1 LRWRASV
8 GGLDSD
14 RTPMKLM
21 AICMAA
27 ILAVGYLLGGR
38 LRNVADLQL
47 RWPAL
52 ALVGLALQ
60 FVTGPGET
68 LPLACL
74 YLSFV
79 LLIVFTVA
87 NIRVFGF
94 PLILAGVLCNLLV
107 IGINGGMPVSA
118 HALEASDQ
126 GQFLGDLENNP
137 YPKHHLATE
146 DDLLRFLGDVIPVPT
161 PVAQAISLGDILTY
175 AGVGMVIVGAMR
187 VMPARR
193 EDGVETDEAV
203 GRVHG

>member
-1 LRWRASV
+1 
-8 GGLDSD
+8 
-14 RTPMKLM
+14 MKLM

-60 FVTGPGET
+60 FITGPGDT
-68 LPLACL
+68 IPLACL

-107 IGINGGMPVSA
+107 IGTNGGMPVSA

-146 DDLLRFLGDVIPVPT
+146 DDILRFLGDVIPVPT

-175 AGVGMVIVGAMR
+175 GGVGMVIVGAMR
-187 VMPARR
+187 TMPARR
-193 EDGVETDEAV
+193 EDGVEADEAV
-203 GRVHG
+203 GHVHG

>member
-1 LRWRASV
+1 
-8 GGLDSD
+8 
-14 RTPMKLM
+14 MKLM

-52 ALVGLALQ
+52 ALIGLALQ
-60 FVTGPGET
+60 FITGPGDT
-68 LPLACL
+68 IPLACL

-107 IGINGGMPVSA
+107 IGTNGGMPVSA

-146 DDLLRFLGDVIPVPT
+146 DDILRFLGDVIPVPT

-175 AGVGMVIVGAMR
+175 GGVGMVIVGAMR
-187 VMPARR
+187 TMPARR
-193 EDGVETDEAV
+193 EDGVEADEAV
-203 GRVHG
+203 GHVHG

>member
-1 LRWRASV
+1 
-8 GGLDSD
+8 
-14 RTPMKLM
+14 MKLM

-52 ALVGLALQ
+52 ALIGLALQ
-60 FVTGPGET
+60 FITGPGDT
-68 LPLACL
+68 IPLACL

-107 IGINGGMPVSA
+107 IGTNGGMPVSG

-146 DDLLRFLGDVIPVPT
+146 DDILRFLGDVIPVPT

-175 AGVGMVIVGAMR
+175 GGVGMVIVGAMR
-187 VMPARR
+187 TMPARR
-193 EDGVETDEAV
+193 ENGVEADEAV
-203 GRVHG
+203 GHVHG

>member
-1 LRWRASV
+1 
-8 GGLDSD
+8 
-14 RTPMKLM
+14 M
-21 AICMAA
+21 
-27 ILAVGYLLGGR
+27 
-38 LRNVADLQL
+38 
-47 RWPAL
+47 
-52 ALVGLALQ
+52 
-60 FVTGPGET
+60 
-68 LPLACL
+68 
-74 YLSFV
+74 

-107 IGINGGMPVSA
+107 IGANGGMPVSA

-175 AGVGMVIVGAMR
+175 GGVGMVIVGAMR
-187 VMPARR
+187 TMPARR
-193 EDGVETDEAV
+193 EDGVEADEAV
-203 GRVHG
+203 GHVHG

>member
-1 LRWRASV
+1 
-8 GGLDSD
+8 
-14 RTPMKLM
+14 MKLM
-21 AICMAA
+21 AFCMAA
-27 ILAVGYLLGGR
+27 ILTVGYLLGGR
-38 LRNVADLQL
+38 LRNVSELQL

-60 FVTGPGET
+60 FVTGPGDT
-68 LPLACL
+68 IPLACL

-107 IGINGGMPVSA
+107 IGANGGMPVSA
-118 HALEASDQ
+118 HALVASDQ

-175 AGVGMVIVGAMR
+175 GGVGLVVVGAMR
-187 VMPARR
+187 TTPARR
-193 EDGVETDEAV
+193 EDGVEADEV
-203 GRVHG
+203 VSHVHG

>member
-1 LRWRASV
+1 
-8 GGLDSD
+8 
-14 RTPMKLM
+14 MKLM

-38 LRNVADLQL
+38 LRNVAELQL

-60 FVTGPGET
+60 FITGPGDT
-68 LPLACL
+68 VPLACL

-107 IGINGGMPVSA
+107 IGANGGMPVSA
-118 HALEASDQ
+118 HALVASDQ

-175 AGVGMVIVGAMR
+175 GGVGMVIVGAMR
-187 VMPARR
+187 TMPARR
-193 EDGVETDEAV
+193 EDGVGADEAV
-203 GRVHG
+203 GHVHG

>member
-1 LRWRASV
+1 
-8 GGLDSD
+8 
-14 RTPMKLM
+14 MKLM

-27 ILAVGYLLGGR
+27 IVAVGYLRGGR
-38 LRNVADLQL
+38 LQNVSNLQL
-47 RWPAL
+47 RWPGL

-60 FVTGPGET
+60 FVTGPGDT
-68 LPLACL
+68 VPLACL

-79 LLIVFTVA
+79 LLIVFTVV

-107 IGINGGMPVSA
+107 IGVNGGMPVSA

-146 DDLLRFLGDVIPVPT
+146 DDLLRFLGDVIPLPT
-161 PVAQAISLGDILTY
+161 PIAQAISLGDILTY
-175 AGVGMVIVGAMR
+175 GGVGMVIVGAMR
-187 VMPARR
+187 AVPVRR
-193 EDGVETDEAV
+193 EDGLETEDGMAHV
-203 GRVHG
+203 GG

>member
-1 LRWRASV
+1 
-8 GGLDSD
+8 
-14 RTPMKLM
+14 MKLM

-27 ILAVGYLLGGR
+27 ILGVGYLLGGR

-60 FVTGPGET
+60 FITGPGEAI
-68 LPLACL
+68 PLACL
-74 YLSFV
+74 YLSFA

-107 IGINGGMPVSA
+107 IGTNGGMPVSA

-175 AGVGMVIVGAMR
+175 GGVGMVIVGAMR
-187 VMPARR
+187 TVPARR
-193 EDGVETDEAV
+193 EDPVEADEAV
-203 GRVHG
+203 GHVHG

>member
-1 LRWRASV
+1 
-8 GGLDSD
+8 
-14 RTPMKLM
+14 MKLM

-27 ILAVGYLLGGR
+27 ILVVGYLLGGR

-60 FVTGPGET
+60 FVTGPGDMI
-68 LPLACL
+68 PLVCL

-107 IGINGGMPVSA
+107 IGANGGMPVSA
-118 HALEASDQ
+118 HALVASDQ

-175 AGVGMVIVGAMR
+175 GGVGMVIVGAMR

-193 EDGVETDEAV
+193 EDGVEADEAV
-203 GRVHG
+203 GHVHG

>member
-1 LRWRASV
+1 
-8 GGLDSD
+8 
-14 RTPMKLM
+14 MKLM

-27 ILAVGYLLGGR
+27 ILVVGYLLGGR
-38 LRNVADLQL
+38 LRNVADLQI
-47 RWPAL
+47 RWPGL
-52 ALVGLALQ
+52 AFLGLALQ
-60 FVTGPGET
+60 FIPGPGDT
-68 LPLACL
+68 IPLACL

-107 IGINGGMPVSA
+107 IGTNGGMPVSA

-137 YPKHHLATE
+137 YPKHHLATD

-161 PVAQAISLGDILTY
+161 PVAQAISFGDILTY
-175 AGVGMVIVGAMR
+175 GGVGMVIVGAMR
-187 VMPARR
+187 TMPARR
-193 EDGVETDEAV
+193 EDAVEADEVV
-203 GRVHG
+203 GHVHG